1 MTNTRQRETV
11 VFLNVATIAISLLL
25 LASIVWVS
33 DRGIEITDEAYYIL
47 SGAYPEALTGFI
59 SAQHWALAPL
69 WTLAGSLQHFRLL
82 GITILIGSVLLL
94 AYGTSRVAAMGGL
107 LHASQFQVL
116 GLSAAGSIGALLYV
130 STISP
135 SPSYNLLASAGGYA
149 ALGLAFLCVTS
160 KHRALNLLA
169 ALACGVALTITF
181 INKPPA
187 GICCGLLV
195 LAVIVL
201 LRDRRGTGLCVAF
214 LFAGGSLSLTGL
226 VALNW
231 HGGALLQHLETGLAL
246 FRQVQTEPI
255 AARLWRYTVTMGK
268 SFVASLLGFAP
279 ALALCLYMLRDVR
292 RWMPAAVLVLVL
304 SSIIIGEHYLGG
316 RTKYQTQIEALV
328 ALLALILVAAGPVW
342 TTHRTTVI
350 LVLSL
355 ICLPYAVAMGTGNSM
370 FTQVIVTTGT
380 WPLLAMLLA
389 QAQRSD
395 TVRRRTAQGLALV
408 MMALIVVQVL
418 LSFSREPY
426 HLDQPIL
433 RQTQSTTVPVL
444 GAVRVDS
451 KTMQMLADLRSA
463 RAKCAIAPGAE
474 FIGLYN
480 VPGLSFLLEAVPP
493 VSPWLTNANQLETL
507 FAAWQPSSRIVLA
520 LSTEA
525 QMRRGDLP
533 SALQPLEEKFGFC
546 GTVTVPFSREVI
558 EIWAST
564 LAGG

>member
-1 MTNTRQRETV
+1 MTHTRQRETS
-11 VFLNVATIAISLLL
+11 VFLNATTIAISLLL
-25 LASIVWVS
+25 LAAIVWVS
-33 DRGIEITDEAYYIL
+33 DRAIEITDEAYYIL
-47 SGAYPEALTGFI
+47 SGAYPEALTAFI

-69 WTLAGSLQHFRLL
+69 WALAGSLQHFRLL
-82 GITILIGSVLLL
+82 GIAILIGSVMLL
-94 AYGTSRVAAMGGL
+94 AYGTSRVAAVGGL
-107 LHASQFQVL
+107 LPASRFQVV

-149 ALGLAFLCVTS
+149 ALGLAFLCATS
-160 KHRALNLLA
+160 QHRALDLLA

-187 GICCGLLV
+187 GVCCALLV

-214 LFAGGSLSLTGL
+214 IFAGGSLSLSGL

-231 HGGALLQHLETGLAL
+231 RGGALLQHLETGLAL

-268 SFVASLLGFAP
+268 SFVASVLGFAP

-292 RWMPAAVLVLVL
+292 HWMPAAVLVLVL
-304 SSIIIGEHYLGG
+304 GSIIFGEHYLGG

-328 ALLALILVAAGPVW
+328 ALLALSLVVAGPVW
-342 TTHRTTVI
+342 IAHRTTVI
-350 LVLSL
+350 LVFAL

-370 FTQVIVTTGT
+370 FTQVIVTAGS
-380 WPLLAMLLA
+380 WPLLALLLA
-389 QAQRSD
+389 QAQHSE

-418 LSFSREPY
+418 VSFSREPY
-426 HLDQPIL
+426 HLDRPL
-433 RQTQSTTVPVL
+433 FGQTQPTMVPVL
-444 GAVRVDS
+444 GAVRVDPR
-451 KTMQMLADLRSA
+451 TMQMLANLRSA
-463 RAKCAIAPGAE
+463 RANCAIAPGAE

-480 VPGLSFLLEAVPP
+480 VPGLSLLLEAVPP
-493 VSPWLTNANQLETL
+493 VSPWLTNADQLGTL
-507 FAAWQPSSRIVLA
+507 FAAWQPRGRIVLA
-520 LSTEA
+520 LSAQA
-525 QMRRGDLP
+525 QMTRGDLP
-533 SALQPLEEKFGFC
+533 SMLQPLEEKFDFC
-546 GTVTVPFSREVI
+546 GTVIVPFSREVI

-564 LAGG
+564 QTGG